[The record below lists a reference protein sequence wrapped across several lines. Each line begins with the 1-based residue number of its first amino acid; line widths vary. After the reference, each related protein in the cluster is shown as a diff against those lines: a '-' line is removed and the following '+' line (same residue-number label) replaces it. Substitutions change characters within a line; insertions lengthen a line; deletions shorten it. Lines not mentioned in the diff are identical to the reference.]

1 MVELFRYL
9 LIGIC
14 ALIVMWGI
22 VKIERIYQFPFFMAS
37 MVITFIL
44 PQVSALI
51 NNPGVVT
58 EKMLIQVL
66 IMACLCTSMCWIGYN
81 FPPNLKL
88 LHKLQTPL
96 DNKKVLQVG
105 IFLTTIGWIFS
116 IFTAQAASTIEAGKQ
131 WTGPATIFAFFAQV
145 IYLGFAILL
154 IQMLNKPSVIN
165 ITGTIIAGWPIV
177 QTVLAGRRQPTM
189 TFLIIIG
196 LCLWYNFKLA
206 PPRWLV
212 LIIIFIGAYII
223 PLVGNLRGGFWN
235 LIFQQDWETLK
246 TSAELSY
253 ETLQKGGTLE
263 LRNATLVID
272 AATLSGRYEYG
283 AGYWNAFVF
292 QYFPGQI
299 FGHDLKQSL
308 QFDLQREENISV
320 YGYAF
325 PLGTTWTGIGD
336 SYLQFGYFGA
346 LVFALMASF
355 FKTIWIASSHRS
367 ILATLLMISL
377 ISPAMVS
384 ITHGTERFLQ
394 EFIFQIILISL
405 VAYYCGIKF
414 RYPVIGGYY

>member
-1 MVELFRYL
+1 MVEFLQYL

-14 ALIVMWGI
+14 ALIVMWGMI
-22 VKIERIYQFPFFMAS
+22 KVERIYQFPFFMAS
-37 MVITFIL
+37 MVIAFIL

-51 NNPGVVT
+51 SNPGAAT
-58 EKMLIQVL
+58 QNMLVQVL
-66 IMACLCTSMCWIGYN
+66 IMACLCTSMCWVGYN
-81 FPPNLKL
+81 FPPNRTL
-88 LHKLQTPL
+88 LYKLQIPL
-96 DNKKVLQVG
+96 DNRKLLQVG
-105 IFLTTIGWIFS
+105 IFLTAIGWTFAV
-116 IFTAQAASTIEAGKQ
+116 FTGQAASTLEAGKQ

-154 IQMLNKPSVIN
+154 IQLLNKPSIIN
-165 ITGTIIAGWPIV
+165 ITGTIIAGLPIV

-196 LCLWYNFKLA
+196 LCFWYNFKLA

-212 LIIIFIGAYII
+212 LIAIVAGAYII
-223 PLVGNLRGGFWN
+223 PLVGQLRGNFWN

-253 ETLQKGGTLE
+253 ETLQKGGILE
-263 LRNATLVID
+263 LRNAALVID
-272 AATLSGRYEYG
+272 AATVSGKYEYG

-299 FGHDLKQSL
+299 FGYDVKQSL
-308 QFDLQREENISV
+308 QFDLQRAENLSL

-346 LVFALMASF
+346 LLFALIGNF
-355 FKTIWIASSHRS
+355 FKTLWIASFQQKSL
-367 ILATLLMISL
+367 LATLLMMSL
-377 ISPAMVS
+377 ISPAMLGL
-384 ITHGTERFLQ
+384 THGTERFLQ
-394 EFIFQIILISL
+394 EFIFQIILINL
-405 VAYYCGIKF
+405 VGYYCGIKLK
-414 RYPVIGGYY
+414 RPVIVNY